1 MQRGRF
7 CILFRIFQLLLSI
20 LFQVFIMRDLEKLA
34 GWLRICI
41 IYVVSGIG
49 GSLASAIF
57 IPYHVEVSKAFNVV
71 SDVLFNSYF
80 ALIIVNVQ

>member
-1 MQRGRF
+1 MQF
-7 CILFRIFQLLLSI
+7 DQFHIFVRIFQLLLSI

-57 IPYHVEVSKAFNVV
+57 IPYHVEVSEQS
-71 SDVLFNSYF
+71 SDC
-80 ALIIVNVQ
+80 